1 MLKKTRCLTRPT
13 PARQDAPF
21 LRQGRSSSADPRFTF
36 HTSRFTAPG
45 SVASTR
51 LVDFFSILLD
61 LMARSNMR
69 NGDPNMGMFFLKA
82 AASER
87 ACFSSPWTRK
97 ILLGILGRIPNHNS
111 DEAPLHGALERARNP
126 VTVGMLAFQPCGDCR

>member
-69 NGDPNMGMFFLKA
+69 NGDPNMGMFFLNG
-82 AASER
+82 SGQREG
-87 ACFSSPWTRK
+87 
-97 ILLGILGRIPNHNS
+97 LLFFTM
-111 DEAPLHGALERARNP
+111 DEEDLARHFGSNP
-126 VTVGMLAFQPCGDCR
+126 KSQF

>member
-1 MLKKTRCLTRPT
+1 MLKKTRCLTHPT

-51 LVDFFSILLD
+51 LADFFSILLD
-61 LMARSNMR
+61 LMARSDMR
-69 NGDPNMGMFFLKA
+69 NGDLNMGMF
-82 AASER
+82 
-87 ACFSSPWTRK
+87 CPNSSGQREG
-97 ILLGILGRIPNHNS
+97 LLFFTM
-111 DEAPLHGALERARNP
+111 DEENLARQWIDGSHVSQEI
-126 VTVGMLAFQPCGDCR
+126 VTIRMG